1 MSMLIIP
8 PNQEGE
14 QQQQVIKPE
23 KKKYPFSKTL
33 LIQESIL
40 IWLVTI
46 SCLVMAFICIITGS
60 FVELPWITAMVGC
73 PWAAYAITQNAYYKK
88 SLVENSKGGI
98 IYDGLFGASNPDM
111 NMEVGT
117 TDDIPV
123 G

>member
-1 MSMLIIP
+1 MLIIP
-8 PNQEGE
+8 PSGDSQQPQPSNPTEG
-14 QQQQVIKPE
+14 

-40 IWLVTI
+40 IWLVTL
-46 SCLVMAFICIITGS
+46 SCLVMAFICIATGS

-88 SLVENSKGGI
+88 SMVENSQGGI
-98 IYDGLFGASNPDM
+98 IYDGLFGASNPC
-111 NMEVGT
+111 EGREST
-117 TDDIPV
+117 TDIPV